1 MTAPTQTAVVTTI
14 INTKHKRPNQWS
26 FILRQFLNKC
36 LTLCFLCVKMTF
48 SEVQMKNNPKKE
60 QIFDYIAKH
69 IQKHGYAP
77 SVRDICKALS
87 ITSTATVAYNIE
99 KLKQEGKINKTD
111 FKNRTLS
118 ISGTN
123 TQPQSNV
130 VSIPLVGQVAAGLPI
145 LATESIEETYSIP
158 ANMFRSGNLFMLNV
172 KGNSMIDAGIFDGDK
187 VVVRQQNTAEKGEIV
202 CALVENEATIK
213 RFFPENGHIRLQPE
227 NKTMQPIIVP
237 SCEILGIVVGSI
249 RNF

>member
-1 MTAPTQTAVVTTI
+1 
-14 INTKHKRPNQWS
+14 
-26 FILRQFLNKC
+26 
-36 LTLCFLCVKMTF
+36 
-48 SEVQMKNNPKKE
+48 MKNNPKKE
-60 QIFDYIAKH
+60 LIFNYIANFIKK
-69 IQKHGYAP
+69 QGYAP
-77 SVRDICKALS
+77 SVRDICKALK

-202 CALVENEATIK
+202 CALVGDEATIK
-213 RFFPENGHIRLQPE
+213 RYFAENGHIRLQPE
-227 NKTMQPIIVP
+227 NKTMEPIIVP